1 MGRNICPN
9 GFSGPFRQVSN
20 SAFTEVGKNRYDL
33 AIDLLCK
40 NLRTNW
46 RLYGDEALSFSN
58 LLMNLYV
65 AERRYDDAECQ
76 YDWLKNTY
84 APAQLQYY
92 QNLTLNNAVSKCIE
106 ETYKFLEENR
116 KIPQMRIVC
125 KGEPKPIK
133 FILDSHIKT
142 RLKINQT
149 SEMFYGILGQRAL
162 C

>member
-1 MGRNICPN
+1 MKYLRLFILLTTLALSRPSLAQLQKQAQLSRFFDALNSGR
-9 GFSGPFRQVSN
+9 FSELGQIYAPTDSVAPSVKLAIQ
-20 SAFTEVGKNRYDL
+20 AFTEVGKNRYDL

-84 APAQLQYY
+84 AD
-92 QNLTLNNAVSKCIE
+92 
-106 ETYKFLEENR
+106 R
-116 KIPQMRIVC
+116 KSVV
-125 KGEPKPIK
+125 
-133 FILDSHIKT
+133 
-142 RLKINQT
+142 
-149 SEMFYGILGQRAL
+149 
-162 C
+162 